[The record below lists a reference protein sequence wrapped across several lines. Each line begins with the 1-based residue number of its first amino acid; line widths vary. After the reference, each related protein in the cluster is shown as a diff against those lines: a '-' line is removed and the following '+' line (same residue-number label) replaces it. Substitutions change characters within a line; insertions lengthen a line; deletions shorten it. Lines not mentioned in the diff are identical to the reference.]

1 MTAIT
6 PTTQLSVFTLV
17 RAAILAN
24 STLAARF
31 PSNDIYQFE
40 PKHKSSSFRGFP
52 YVLINIPES
61 ESTKLVFD
69 NSTVPKEFNANIFLR
84 IEYGD
89 RNNFRAY
96 ANAMIKAME
105 DYESTFQ
112 SSGYYDVMIDMI
124 DVDSNQIIEQKEI
137 VEGVF

>member
-1 MTAIT
+1 
-6 PTTQLSVFTLV
+6 
-17 RAAILAN
+17 
-24 STLAARF
+24 
-31 PSNDIYQFE
+31 
-40 PKHKSSSFRGFP
+40 
-52 YVLINIPES
+52 LIIA
-61 ESTKLVFD
+61 
-69 NSTVPKEFNANIFLR
+69 KEFNANIFLR

-137 VEGVF
+137 VEGVFEIRWHGQVQR